1 MEEITVVQDFMSDDF
16 FTSRA
21 SKQSFQKFVKELR
34 EQFEEDDTP
43 TPLSRWPG
51 ERGQLLGKLMRLEGA
66 GSDAVI
72 DFYRDLLD
80 LLGYFT
86 GQFSIETPQNAD
98 GSEASYLEVRG
109 GSVESLNTLIVFA
122 APQEDVEALLDK
134 HATTLLEPMHLPI
147 EDSERT
153 EDFDSAGAF
162 LSQRFA
168 EDNAPAFA
176 LVLAGKYALLTEQQR
191 WQEGRY
197 VAIDLSL
204 LFERNDTKKNGAV
217 DRFFALASAAAL
229 APNADESIW
238 FSGVLE
244 ESVKFTESVSDDLRE
259 AVRESIEIIANDVV
273 RRRREQGLEPLP
285 QSEAQELA
293 KEALRF
299 LYRILFLL
307 YSEASPELEV
317 VPAGTAEYQAGYS
330 LDRLRDLTLV
340 PITNSGSGTHLYDS
354 LAVLFRLIQDG
365 HNELRTEDSAEA
377 DSEGLVFHSLEA
389 DLFSREATKYIDQ
402 VGLSNEQLQNVLSRL
417 LMTKETSQRDRGF
430 ISYAELGINQLGRVY
445 EGLMSYTGFFAET
458 DLYEVASDGKADKGS
473 WVVPVSE
480 AEEIEQK
487 HFVTYEDSVT
497 GERRKVLHPQGSFV
511 FRLSGRERQQSA
523 SYYTPEVLTRF
534 TVSQALEELI
544 TDDMSAEDILQLT
557 VCEPALGSGA
567 FALEAVDQLAQA
579 YLKRRQDELGQ
590 KIDPGDYPAQLQRT
604 KAYIALHNVYGVDL
618 NSTAVELAEITL
630 WLGTMVKG
638 LAAPWFGLRLR
649 RGNSLIGAR
658 RSTYTKTQI
667 EAKDWLKQSPTRV
680 PMADTRTLGTV
691 YQFLL
696 PGAGWGAAADSS
708 EGKKLAPEGA
718 KALRTWRNSTRK
730 KLTKAHVQ
738 RLQAL
743 SERVDMI
750 WEFALHRLLI
760 AEAEMRRTVP
770 LWGREE
776 TLPGSTVTRAQIEDA
791 LQEANGAYQRL
802 RRVMD
807 AWCAL
812 WFWPLTETAAQLPT
826 IDEWLDGLEQLLG
839 TPFEHRGR
847 AAAARR
853 GGQTMLDED
862 INWDAL
868 GDAEYNDRVYSG
880 ATADVVSFVD
890 QTPWLQKAEQIAQQ
904 HGFFHWELDFATVF
918 SRGGFDLQVG
928 NPPWVRPRG
937 DVEAL
942 LAEFDVWWTLA
953 HKPSQAAKNERRTR
967 TLETPGAHEF
977 VTDGSTDVVCLAE
990 FVRNVTT
997 YPLISGTQP
1006 DLYRCFME
1014 QTWKHVSAAGIVGL
1028 IHPETHFTDQK
1039 AVALRASA
1047 YRRLNRHWHFVNELL
1062 LFEVHDQVN
1071 YGVHIYG
1078 SDSDPNFLQ
1087 AVSLYHPDTV
1097 ERSFMHDGSGEEPG
1111 LKNPD
1116 GNWDVRPHANRL
1128 MRVDRG
1134 TLAQWQKFHGDDDQ
1148 TAASPA
1154 MVYSVNRSA
1163 ESVLEKL
1170 AGASRVGELQP
1181 MFSAGWHESS
1191 ARREGRFVL
1200 EWGGP
1205 ESWKDVILQGV
1216 HLHVADPFYKQP
1228 NKSMLHNQDWSEVDL
1243 EQLAPDAIPVTAYK
1257 PVRDGLYDQSYT
1269 HWDVGGERVS
1279 ARDYYRIAWRNMAAN
1294 TGERTLIPAM
1304 IPPGVSHI
1312 HGVNSM
1318 ALSSG
1323 SLEELILAQ
1332 AKLGSMLADFLI
1344 RVVPSGTIAL
1354 NKIRRLPFAFSISG
1368 ISAAATL
1375 RVLRLNCLTD
1385 GYAELWNET
1394 ASLISSDDKWT
1405 CSQRF
1410 AKSVPLADVSSTWT
1424 PASPLRLAADR
1435 YQAQVEIDALV
1446 ALSLGITA
1454 DELCTV
1460 YRTQFPVLYGYDQG
1474 RGQGA
1479 RWYDA
1484 NGRLVPGDVLKAWEK
1499 LGDSASSDD
1508 LTATNAQGYT
1518 YEYVPPFITLDR
1530 EEDMRTAYAEFE
1542 RRFGEEL

>member
-16 FTSRA
+16 FTSGA

-34 EQFEEDDTP
+34 EQFDAEDTP
-43 TPLSRWPG
+43 TPLSRWSG
-51 ERGQLLGKLMRLEGA
+51 ERGQLLGKLMRLEVA
-66 GSDAVI
+66 DSDAVI

-98 GSEASYLEVRG
+98 GSEAPYLEARG
-109 GSVESLNTLIVFA
+109 GSVESLHTLIVFA
-122 APQEDVEALLDK
+122 SPQDDVEALLDK
-134 HATTLLEPMHLPI
+134 HAATLLEPMHLPV

-354 LAVLFRLIQDG
+354 LAVLFRLVQDG
-365 HNELRTEDSAEA
+365 HNELRTEDPAEA

-417 LMTKETSQRDRGF
+417 LMTRETGKRDRGF

-458 DLYEVASDGKADKGS
+458 DLYEVAPDGKADKGS

-497 GERRKVLHPQGSFV
+497 GERRKVLHPQDSFV

-567 FALEAVDQLAQA
+567 FALEAVNQLAQA

-658 RSTYTKTQI
+658 RSTYTKAQI
-667 EAKDWLKQSPTRV
+667 DAKDWLTQSPTRV
-680 PMADTRTLGTV
+680 PMSETRTLGTV

-696 PGAGWGAAADSS
+696 PGDGWGAAADSS
-708 EGKKLAPEGA
+708 QDKKLAPEGA

-730 KLTKAHVQ
+730 KLTKAHVE

-743 SERVDMI
+743 SERVDAV

-776 TLPGSTVTRAQIEDA
+776 TLPGSTVTRAQIEEA
-791 LQEANGAYQRL
+791 LRDANGSYQRL

-812 WFWPLTETAAQLPT
+812 WFWPLTEIEAQPPT
-826 IDEWLDGLEQLLG
+826 VDEWLDGLEQLLG
-839 TPFEHRGR
+839 TPFER
-847 AAAARR
+847 RR
-853 GGQTMLDED
+853 GVATARKHGQSMLDED

-868 GDAEYNDRVYSG
+868 GDAEYNDRVYAG
-880 ATADVVSFVD
+880 AVADVASFVE

-967 TLETPGAHEF
+967 TLEAPGAHEF

-990 FVRNVTT
+990 FVRNKTT

-1014 QTWKHVSAAGIVGL
+1014 QTWKHVSNDGIVGL
-1028 IHPETHFTDQK
+1028 IHPETHLTDQK
-1039 AVALRASA
+1039 AVNLRGGA
-1047 YRRLNRHWHFVNELL
+1047 YRRLRRHWQFVNELM
-1062 LFEVHDQVN
+1062 LFEIDHHVQ
-1071 YGVHIYG
+1071 YGVHVYG
-1078 SDSDPNFLQ
+1078 KSRAPEFIQ
-1087 AVSLYHPDTV
+1087 AVNLYHPDTA
-1097 ERSFMHDGSGEEPG
+1097 ERSLLHDGSGEEPG
-1111 LKNPD
+1111 LKNPE
-1116 GNWDVRPHANRL
+1116 GQWDLRPHANRIVH
-1128 MRVDRG
+1128 VDRL
-1134 TLAQWQKFHGDDDQ
+1134 TLAQWQKFHGDEDQ
-1148 TAASPA
+1148 NAASPA

-1170 AGASRVGELQP
+1170 SGAPRVGELEP
-1181 MFSAGWHESS
+1181 MFSRGWDESID
-1191 ARREGRFVL
+1191 RKNGRFIQ

-1205 ESWKDVILQGV
+1205 ESWKGVILQGP

-1228 NKSMLHNQDWSEVDL
+1228 NQSMTNNLDWSDVDL
-1243 EQLAPDAIPVTAYK
+1243 EQLPPDAIPVTGYK
-1257 PVRDGLYDQSYT
+1257 PVHDGQYDSSYT

-1279 ARDYYRIAWRNMAAN
+1279 ARDYYRIAWRRMAAN
-1294 TGERTLIPAM
+1294 TGERTLIPAI
-1304 IPPGVSHI
+1304 IPPGAAHVNPVHTVAFPQGDHASVVLAA
-1312 HGVNSM
+1312 GV
-1318 ALSSG
+1318 LG
-1323 SLEELILAQ
+1323 SLLN
-1332 AKLGSMLADFLI
+1332 DFAI
-1344 RVVPSGTIAL
+1344 RVVTKSEIGFPQV
-1354 NKIRRLPFAFSISG
+1354 RRLPHPEFTLGLRSSLA
-1368 ISAAATL
+1368 L

-1385 GYAELWNET
+1385 EYAELWNDA
-1394 ASLISSDDKWT
+1394 ASLVSSDDKWT
-1405 CSQRF
+1405 CSHRF
-1410 AKSVPLADVSSTWT
+1410 ARSVPLGDVSSTWT

-1454 DELCTV
+1454 DELCAV

-1479 RWYDA
+1479 RWYDV
-1484 NGRLVPGDVLKAWEK
+1484 NGRLVPGDVLKVWET

-1508 LTATNAQGYT
+1508 FTATNAQGYT

-1542 RRFGEEL
+1542 RRFGGEL

>member
-16 FTSRA
+16 FTSGA
-21 SKQSFQKFVKELR
+21 TKQSFQKFVKELR
-34 EQFEEDDTP
+34 EQFDAEVTP
-43 TPLSRWPG
+43 TPLSRWSG

-66 GSDAVI
+66 GPDAVI

-86 GQFSIETPQNAD
+86 GQFTIETPQNAD
-98 GSEASYLEVRG
+98 GSEAPFLEVRG
-109 GSVESLNTLIVFA
+109 GSVESLHTLIVFA
-122 APQEDVEALLDK
+122 TPQDDVEALLDK
-134 HATTLLEPMHLPI
+134 HAATLLEPMHLPV

-176 LVLAGKYALLTEQQR
+176 LVLAGKYALLAEQQR

-273 RRRREQGLEPLP
+273 RRRRDQGLEPLP
-285 QSEAQELA
+285 QTEAQELA

-365 HNELRTEDSAEA
+365 HNDLRTEGPAEA

-417 LMTKETSQRDRGF
+417 LMTKETGKRDRGF

-458 DLYEVASDGKADKGS
+458 DLYEVAPDGKADKGS
-473 WVVPVSE
+473 WIVPVSE

-544 TDDMSAEDILQLT
+544 TDDMSAEYILQLT

-658 RSTYTKTQI
+658 RSTYTKAQI
-667 EAKDWLKQSPTRV
+667 DAKDWLTQSPTRV
-680 PMADTRTLGTV
+680 PMSDTRTPGTV

-708 EGKKLAPEGA
+708 EGKKLAPEAA
-718 KALRTWRNSTRK
+718 KALHAWRNSTRK
-730 KLTKAHVQ
+730 KLTKTHVQ

-743 SERVDMI
+743 SERVDTL
-750 WEFALHRLLI
+750 WAFALHRLLI
-760 AEAEMRRTVP
+760 AEEEMRRTVP

-776 TLPGSTVTRAQIEDA
+776 TLPGSTVTRAQIEEA
-791 LQEANGAYQRL
+791 LQDANGSYQRL

-807 AWCAL
+807 AWCAP
-812 WFWPLTETAAQLPT
+812 WFWPLTETTAQPPT
-826 IDEWLDGLEQLLG
+826 VDEWLEALEQLLG

-868 GDAEYNDRVYSG
+868 GDAEFNDRVYSG
-880 ATADVVSFVD
+880 AIADVPSFVA
-890 QTPWLQKAEQIAQQ
+890 QTPWLERAEQIAQQ

-953 HKPSQAAKNERRTR
+953 HKPSQAAKNDRRMR

-977 VTDGSTDVVCLAE
+977 VTDGSTDVVCMAE

-1014 QTWKHVSAAGIVGL
+1014 QTWKHVSDDGIIGL
-1028 IHPETHFTDQK
+1028 IHPETHLTDQK
-1039 AVALRASA
+1039 AVDLRGGA
-1047 YRRLNRHWHFVNELL
+1047 YQRLRRHWQFVNELH
-1062 LFEVHDQVN
+1062 LFEIHHLVS
-1071 YGVHIYG
+1071 YGVHVYG
-1078 SDSDPNFLQ
+1078 HSREPEFIQ

-1097 ERSFMHDGSGEEPG
+1097 ERSLLHDGSGEEPG
-1111 LKNPD
+1111 LKNPN
-1116 GNWDVRPHANRL
+1116 GYWDVRPHANRIVH
-1128 MRVDRG
+1128 VDRS
-1134 TLAQWQKFHGDDDQ
+1134 TLAQWQKFHGDDDDQ
-1148 TAASPA
+1148 NTVAPA

-1191 ARREGRFVL
+1191 SRREGRFVL

-1205 ESWKDVILQGV
+1205 ASWKDVILQGP
-1216 HLHVADPFYKQP
+1216 HMHVADPFYKQP
-1228 NKSMLHNQDWSEVDL
+1228 NQSMSNNLDWSDVDL

-1257 PVRDGLYDQSYT
+1257 PVHDGLYDSSYT
-1269 HWDVGGERVS
+1269 HWDVGGERVP
-1279 ARDYYRIAWRNMAAN
+1279 ARDYYRIAWRAMAAN
-1294 TGERTLIPAM
+1294 TGERTLIPA
-1304 IPPGVSHI
+1304 IFPPGITHVN
-1312 HGVNSM
+1312 GVHAIGFPRNLKSM
-1318 ALSSG
+1318 VVTAASAASLLSDFVIRSAPKSTISG
-1323 SLEELILAQ
+1323 SQIE
-1332 AKLGSMLADFLI
+1332 
-1344 RVVPSGTIAL
+1344 
-1354 NKIRRLPFAFSISG
+1354 NLPLPQLTPQVL
-1368 ISAAATL
+1368 SAAAL

-1385 GYAELWNET
+1385 GYAELWNEA
-1394 ASLISSDDKWT
+1394 ASLISFDDEWT
-1405 CSQRF
+1405 CAKRF
-1410 AKSVPLADVSSTWT
+1410 AESVPLADVSSTWV

-1446 ALSLGITA
+1446 ALGLGITA

-1460 YRTQFPVLYGYDQG
+1460 CRTQFPVLYGYDQG

-1499 LGDSASSDD
+1499 LGDTASPED

-1542 RRFGEEL
+1542 RRFGDEL

>member
-16 FTSRA
+16 FTSGA

-34 EQFEEDDTP
+34 EQFDAEDTP
-43 TPLSRWPG
+43 TPLSRWSG

-98 GSEASYLEVRG
+98 GSEAPYLEVRG
-109 GSVESLNTLIVFA
+109 GSVESLHTLIVFA
-122 APQEDVEALLDK
+122 TPQDDVEALLDK
-134 HATTLLEPMHLPI
+134 HAATLLEPMHLPV

-340 PITNSGSGTHLYDS
+340 PITKSGSGTHLYDS

-365 HNELRTEDSAEA
+365 HNELRTEDPAEA

-417 LMTKETSQRDRGF
+417 LMTKETGKRDRGF

-458 DLYEVASDGKADKGS
+458 DLYEVAPDGKADKGS

-567 FALEAVDQLAQA
+567 FALEAVNQLAQA

-658 RSTYTKTQI
+658 RSTYTKAQI

-680 PMADTRTLGTV
+680 PMSDTRIPGTV

-696 PGAGWGAAADSS
+696 PGAGWGAAADST
-708 EGKKLAPEGA
+708 EGKKLAPEA
-718 KALRTWRNSTRK
+718 VKALRAWRNSTRK
-730 KLTKAHVQ
+730 KLTKAHVE
-738 RLQAL
+738 RLRAL
-743 SERVDMI
+743 SERVDTL
-750 WEFALHRLLI
+750 WEFSLRRLLI

-770 LWGREE
+770 LWGRDE
-776 TLPGSTVTRAQIEDA
+776 TLPGSTVTRAQVEEA
-791 LQEANGAYQRL
+791 LQDANGSYQRL

-812 WFWPLTETAAQLPT
+812 WFWPLTETAAQPPT
-826 IDEWLDGLEQLLG
+826 VDEWLDGLEQLLG
-839 TPFEHRGR
+839 TPFERRRYVTAAWKRG
-847 AAAARR
+847 
-853 GGQTMLDED
+853 QSMLDED

-868 GDAEYNDRVYSG
+868 GDAEYNDRVYAG
-880 ATADVVSFVD
+880 AVADVAGYVE
-890 QTPWLQKAEQIAQQ
+890 QTPWLQRAEQIAQQ

-928 NPPWVRPRG
+928 NPPWVRPTL
-937 DVEAL
+937 DAEAL

-953 HKPSQAAKNERRTR
+953 HKPSEAAKNERRTK
-967 TLETPGAHEF
+967 TLEVQGAQEF
-977 VTDGSTDVVCLAE
+977 VTDGSTDVVCMAE

-1006 DLYRCFME
+1006 DLFRCFME

-1028 IHPETHFTDQK
+1028 IHKESHFTDEK
-1039 AVALRASA
+1039 ALALRSES
-1047 YRRLNRHWHFVNELL
+1047 YLRLRRHWQFENRLN
-1062 LFEVHDQVN
+1062 LFEIESHKTFGVN
-1071 YGVHIYG
+1071 IYG
-1078 SDSDPNFLQ
+1078 SADVPNFVQ
-1087 AVSLYHPDTV
+1087 AVNLYHPDTV
-1097 ERSFMHDGSGEEPG
+1097 MRSFLHDGTGKEPG
-1111 LKNPD
+1111 LKTPE
-1116 GNWDVRPHANRL
+1116 GHWDLRPHANRIV
-1128 MRVDRG
+1128 RVDRS
-1134 TLAQWQKFHGDDDQ
+1134 TLVQWQKFHGNEDQ
-1148 TAASPA
+1148 SAASPA
-1154 MVYSVNRSA
+1154 MVYSSNRSA

-1191 ARREGRFVL
+1191 ARREGRFIL
-1200 EWGGP
+1200 EWGEP
-1205 ESWKDVILQGV
+1205 DSWKDVILQGP

-1228 NKSMLHNQDWSEVDL
+1228 NQSMRNNLDWSDVDL
-1243 EQLAPDAIPVTAYK
+1243 EQLPPDAIPVTAYK
-1257 PVRDGLYDQSYT
+1257 PVRDGLYDSSYT
-1269 HWDVGGERVS
+1269 HWEVDGERVS
-1279 ARDYYRIAWRNMAAN
+1279 ARDFYRVAWRRMAAN
-1294 TGERTLIPAM
+1294 SGERTLMSAI
-1304 IPPGVSHI
+1304 IPPGASHI
-1312 HGVNSM
+1312 DGVFAIAFGPVQVEYLIAANAVM
-1318 ALSSG
+1318 A
-1323 SLEELILAQ
+1323 SLI
-1332 AKLGSMLADFLI
+1332 ADFMI
-1344 RVVPSGTIAL
+1344 RAAAKDNIFRAQIES
-1354 NKIRRLPFAFSISG
+1354 LPFPKFSPG
-1368 ISAAATL
+1368 IFCAMAL

-1385 GYAELWNET
+1385 GYAELWNE
-1394 ASLISSDDKWT
+1394 AAPLISSDDRWT

-1410 AKSVPLADVSSTWT
+1410 SESVHLGDVSSTWT

-1435 YQAQVEIDALV
+1435 YQAQVETDALV

-1508 LTATNAQGYT
+1508 LTATNAQGVT

-1542 RRFGEEL
+1542 RRFGDEL

>member
-21 SKQSFQKFVKELR
+21 SKQSFQKFVKELH

-43 TPLSRWPG
+43 TPLSRWSG
-51 ERGQLLGKLMRLEGA
+51 ERGQLLGKLMRLEGE

-98 GSEASYLEVRG
+98 GSEAPYLEVRG

-122 APQEDVEALLDK
+122 APQDDVEALLDK
-134 HATTLLEPMHLPI
+134 HAATLLEPMHLPV
-147 EDSERT
+147 EDSEKT

-273 RRRREQGLEPLP
+273 RRHRDQGLEPLP
-285 QSEAQELA
+285 QTEAQELA

-365 HNELRTEDSAEA
+365 HNELRTEDPAEA

-389 DLFSREATKYIDQ
+389 DLFSREATTYIDQ

-417 LMTKETSQRDRGF
+417 LMTKETSKRDRGF

-458 DLYEVASDGKADKGS
+458 DLYEVAPDGKADKGS

-590 KIDPGDYPAQLQRT
+590 KIDPGDYPAQLQKT

-667 EAKDWLKQSPTRV
+667 DAKDWLTQSPTKV
-680 PMADTRTLGTV
+680 PMSDTRTLGTV

-696 PGAGWGAAADSS
+696 PGDGWGAAADSE
-708 EGKKLAPEGA
+708 EGKKLAPDA
-718 KALRTWRNSTRK
+718 TKALRTWRNSTRN

-743 SERVDMI
+743 SERVDTL

-776 TLPGSTVTRAQIEDA
+776 TLPGSTITRAQIEEA
-791 LQEANGAYQRL
+791 LQDANGSYQRL

-812 WFWPLTETAAQLPT
+812 WFWPLTETATQLPT
-826 IDEWLDGLEQLLG
+826 VDEWLDSLEQILG
-839 TPFEHRGR
+839 TPFERRRGV
-847 AAAARR
+847 AAARKH
-853 GGQTMLDED
+853 GQSMLDED

-868 GDAEYNDRVYSG
+868 GDAEYNDRVYAG
-880 ATADVVSFVD
+880 AVADVAGYVD
-890 QTPWLQKAEQIAQQ
+890 QTPWLQKAEKIARQ
-904 HGFFHWELDFATVF
+904 HGFFHWELDFATIF
-918 SRGGFDLQVG
+918 NRGGFDLQVG

-953 HKPSQAAKNERRTR
+953 HKPSQAAKNERRER
-967 TLETPGAHEF
+967 TLKTPGAHEF
-977 VTDGSTDVVCLAE
+977 VTDGSTDVVCMAE
-990 FVRNVTT
+990 FFRNVTT

-1028 IHPETHFTDQK
+1028 IHPETHFTDQR
-1039 AVALRASA
+1039 ATNLRACV
-1047 YRRLNRHWHFVNELL
+1047 YRRLRRHWTFVNELM
-1062 LFEVHDQVN
+1062 LFEIDDKRF

-1078 SDSDPNFLQ
+1078 FDRKVNFLQ
-1087 AVSLYHPDTV
+1087 ASYLYHPDTV
-1097 ERSFMHDGSGEEPG
+1097 QRSFLHDGSGEEPG
-1111 LKNPD
+1111 LKNSE
-1116 GNWDVRPHANRL
+1116 GYWDLRPHADRIVH
-1128 MRVDRG
+1128 VDRS
-1134 TLAQWQKFHGDDDQ
+1134 TLEQWKKFSGDDEQ
-1148 TAASPA
+1148 NAASPA
-1154 MVYSVNRSA
+1154 MVYSVNRSS

-1170 AGASRVGELQP
+1170 SAATRIGSLNP
-1181 MFSAGWHESS
+1181 MFSRGWDESIDRKS
-1191 ARREGRFVL
+1191 GRFIQ
-1200 EWGGP
+1200 EWGRP
-1205 ESWKDVILQGV
+1205 ESWRDVILQGPN
-1216 HLHVADPFYKQP
+1216 LHIGDPFFKQP
-1228 NKSMLHNQDWSEVDL
+1228 NKSMLHNQDWSDVDL
-1243 EQLAPDAIPVTAYK
+1243 EQLAPDAIPMTAYK
-1257 PVRDGLYDQSYT
+1257 PVRDGLYDSSYT
-1269 HWDVGGERVS
+1269 HWEVGGERVP
-1279 ARDYYRIAWRNMAAN
+1279 ARNYYRIAWRAMAAN
-1294 TGERTLIPAM
+1294 TGERTLIPA
-1304 IPPGVSHI
+1304 IYPPGVTHV
-1312 HGVNSM
+1312 HGVHAIGFPRNLENLVVTAAS
-1318 ALSSG
+1318 ATSLLSDFVIRSAPKSTIVMG
-1323 SLEELILAQ
+1323 QICNLPQPRFTPKIL
-1332 AKLGSMLADFLI
+1332 
-1344 RVVPSGTIAL
+1344 
-1354 NKIRRLPFAFSISG
+1354 
-1368 ISAAATL
+1368 SAVAL

-1385 GYAELWNET
+1385 GYADLWNKS
-1394 ASLISSDDKWT
+1394 ASLISSDDEWT
-1405 CSQRF
+1405 YAKRF
-1410 AKSVPLADVSSTWT
+1410 AESVPLADVSSTWT

-1460 YRTQFPVLYGYDQG
+1460 YRTQFPVMYGYDQG

-1484 NGRLVPGDVLKAWEK
+1484 NGRLVPRDVLKVWEK
-1499 LGDSASSDD
+1499 LGDNASSDD

-1518 YEYVPPFITLDR
+1518 YEYVPLFITLDR

-1542 RRFGEEL
+1542 RRYGSEL